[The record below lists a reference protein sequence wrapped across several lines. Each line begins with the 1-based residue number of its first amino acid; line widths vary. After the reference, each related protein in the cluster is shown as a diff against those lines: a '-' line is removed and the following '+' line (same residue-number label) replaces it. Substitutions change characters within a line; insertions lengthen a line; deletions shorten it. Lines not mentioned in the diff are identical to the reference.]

1 MTKAELIKML
11 QNSSALD
18 DVQVIVSTQYDTH
31 CIIGLKDLDDGVL
44 YLETD
49 S

>member
-1 MTKAELIKML
+1 MTKKELIKML
-11 QNSSALD
+11 QDSPAPD
-18 DVQVIVSTQYDTH
+18 DMKVIVSTQYDIH
-31 CIIGLKDLDDGVL
+31 CIIGLKDLDDGIL